1 MLPGI
6 TYTFD
11 EVICTYGP
19 LRLLTIVCSENMAN
33 ITLNYYCSEH
43 GNDTV
48 WKYYAWKLWGCSLGP
63 VLVGSKAVTQSRL
76 LCPAEHRIILS
87 ILSQA
92 ASRSDGKRHSFTLWQ
107 IHILKWY
114 CKITI
119 CYFNFNSAELDLW
132 KFASRDRG
140 QRTSDKTKGPHFSV
154 KRIFASQEIHNA
166 FVWHCICVRTTF
178 NVETIQ

>member
-11 EVICTYGP
+11 EVISTYGP

-33 ITLNYYCSEH
+33 ITVNYYCSEH

-48 WKYYAWKLWGCSLGP
+48 WEYNAWKLWGCSLGP
-63 VLVGSKAVTQSRL
+63 GLVGSKAVVQSL
-76 LCPAEHRIILS
+76 PLCPTEQRIILS

-92 ASRSDGKRHSFTLWQ
+92 ASRSDSKRHSFKLWQ

-114 CKITI
+114 CEITI
-119 CYFNFNSAELDLW
+119 RYFHFSSAELDLW

-140 QRTSDKTKGPHFSV
+140 QRTSDKAKGPHIPV
-154 KRIFASQEIHNA
+154 KCFFASQEIHNA

-178 NVETIQ
+178 NVQTIE